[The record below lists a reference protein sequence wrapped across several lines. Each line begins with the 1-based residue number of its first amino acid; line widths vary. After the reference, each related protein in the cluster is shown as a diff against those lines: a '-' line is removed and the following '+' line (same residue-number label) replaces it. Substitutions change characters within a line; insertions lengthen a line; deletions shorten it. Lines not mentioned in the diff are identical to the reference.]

1 MYKLFRL
8 CSQVRQCIS
17 CMVTQPWHASLSTY
31 ACVLAMDLSLLA
43 YNQLLELCDGNHGNQ
58 TRRHTCLLM
67 SAAACLQMARE
78 AQNEEE
84 KVCGHSSTFTDVDG
98 CRLFQ
103 PRGHSQ
109 LSKMLMH
116 VHTQCIHMYTHS
128 ARTCTHTV
136 HAHVHTQCIHRYT
149 HSATTCMYTHTH
161 THLQNRDVLHARA
174 QDCAMQC
181 SHTR

>member
-17 CMVTQPWHASLSTY
+17 CMVPRPKPRHASLSTY

-84 KVCGHSSTFTDVDG
+84 KVCGHSSTFTDVDV

-109 LSKMLMH
+109 LSKMLMYACTHTVHTH
-116 VHTQCIHMYTHS
+116 VHTQCTHMYIHS
-128 ARTCTHTV
+128 AC
-136 HAHVHTQCIHRYT
+136 
-149 HSATTCMYTHTH
+149 TCMYTHTH